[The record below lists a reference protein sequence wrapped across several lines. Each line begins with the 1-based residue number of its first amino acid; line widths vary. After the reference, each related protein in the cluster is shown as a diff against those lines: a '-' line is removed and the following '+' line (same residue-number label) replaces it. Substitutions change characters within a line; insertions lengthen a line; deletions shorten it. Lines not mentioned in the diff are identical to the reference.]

1 MVKCLLDEYGSPVRH
16 RACSELFYLL
26 DYKELASRGGELSR
40 RYPKDSC
47 LSRYLS
53 EISAYRVLT
62 KEEEVALAKKV
73 RSGKRSV
80 NRLVESNLSFV
91 VKIANEYRT
100 MGLPFEDLLN
110 EGNIGLIEA
119 AQRYDHRKGT
129 KFITYAIWWIRKA
142 ILKAL
147 AEQATLVRV
156 PNYQLKKVREIRE
169 MERNLSRSL
178 GRRPRREEISAQMDS
193 PVSKLDEIL
202 QIKMRE
208 VSLDEKVGEE
218 RDTPIS
224 DYLVDLTSVNPED
237 EVIRNEGTE
246 LIRSALFTLTDQEKT
261 VVANRFGLKGRRVM
275 TLKEIG
281 EQMGLSRERIRQI
294 ECQAKRKLRKLFT
307 QRAMVSPPKQI
318 RPKKKLPPNRDSAAP
333 ADAVG
338 SGK

>member
-1 MVKCLLDEYGSPVRH
+1 
-16 RACSELFYLL
+16 
-26 DYKELASRGGELSR
+26 LSR

-53 EISAYRVLT
+53 EISQYRVLS

-73 RSGKRSV
+73 RSGSRSV

-100 MGLPFEDLLN
+100 MGLAFEDLLN

-178 GRRPRREEISAQMDS
+178 GRRPRRDEISAKMDS

-202 QIKMRE
+202 QIKVRE

-224 DYLVDLTSVNPED
+224 EYLVDVTSVNPED
-237 EVIRNEGTE
+237 EFIRNEGTE
-246 LIRSALFTLTDQEKT
+246 LIRTALFTLTDQEKT
-261 VVANRFGLKGRRVM
+261 VVANRFGLKGRRTM

-294 ECQAKRKLRKLFT
+294 ECQAKRKLRKIFT
-307 QRAMVSPPKQI
+307 NQRAVASPLKQI
-318 RPKKKLPPNRDSAAP
+318 RPKKKLPPHRDVAP

-338 SGK
+338 SRK

>member
-1 MVKCLLDEYGSPVRH
+1 M
-16 RACSELFYLL
+16 
-26 DYKELASRGGELSR
+26 SR

-53 EISAYRVLT
+53 EISEYRVLT
-62 KEEEVALAKKV
+62 KDEEVALAKKV
-73 RSGKRSV
+73 RSGKRSI
-80 NRLVESNLSFV
+80 NGLVESNLSFV

-129 KFITYAIWWIRKA
+129 KFITYAIWWIRKS

-156 PNYQLKKVREIRE
+156 PNYQLKKVREVRD
-169 MERNLSRSL
+169 MERNLARQL
-178 GRRPRREEISAQMDS
+178 GRKPRRDEISRQLAS
-193 PVSKLDEIL
+193 PVAKVDEIL

-208 VSLDEKVGEE
+208 VSLDEKVGED

-224 DYLVDLTSVNPED
+224 DYLVDSTSVNPED
-237 EVIRNEGTE
+237 EFIKNEGAE
-246 LIRSALFTLTDQEKT
+246 LIRTALFTLSDQEKT
-261 VVANRFGLKGRRVM
+261 VVANRFGLKGKRIM

-294 ECQAKRKLRKLFT
+294 ECQAKRKLRKVFT
-307 QRAMVSPPKQI
+307 THRSVASPPKQI
-318 RPKKKLPPNRDSAAP
+318 RPKKKLPTPRMAP

-338 SGK
+338 SQK